1 MKFLL
6 VAFLV
11 TIAALVAIALP
22 HHNGTSTVHH
32 HHHHPGGQWNGT
44 DAAGGQFN
52 RTFPGGF
59 RPPRRGGFFWPW
71 RNNSRPAQPRTFDFV
86 EPAVLQPAVQEPIQD
101 VV

>member
-22 HHNGTSTVHH
+22 HHNGTSH

-44 DAAGGQFN
+44 NAAAVGQFN

-71 RNNSRPAQPRTFDFV
+71 RNSSRPAQPRTFDFV